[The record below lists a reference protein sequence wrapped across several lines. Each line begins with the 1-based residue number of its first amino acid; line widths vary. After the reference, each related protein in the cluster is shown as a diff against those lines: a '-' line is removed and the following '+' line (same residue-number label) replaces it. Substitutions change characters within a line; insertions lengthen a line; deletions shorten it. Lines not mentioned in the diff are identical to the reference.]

1 MYHKLTPDDLEALRQ
16 ILPKDRVLTGDEILS
31 DYYHDELSGT
41 EAPPEVLVFVL
52 STEEASA
59 VMRYAY
65 EHDIPVTTRGAGT
78 GLVGAAVAVHG
89 VDLQLGIQAHFVSL
103 LEHFDAAV
111 PAVIRIAEAVFAD
124 NLRLECTL
132 LEIEQT
138 ALISS
143 GQKGLRSG

>member
-1 MYHKLTPDDLEALRQ
+1 MYHKLTQEDLDALRQ

-41 EAPPEVLVFVL
+41 EDEPEVLVFVL
-52 STEEASA
+52 STEETSA

-89 VDLQLGIQAHFVSL
+89 GIL
-103 LEHFDAAV
+103 L
-111 PAVIRIAEAVFAD
+111 
-124 NLRLECTL
+124 CTSKMTC
-132 LEIEQT
+132 EIFMNT
-138 ALISS
+138 
-143 GQKGLRSG
+143 